1 MGIFR
6 PLKKSTKPA
15 AVNADIE
22 GAIEEFVGKA
32 PPRHPSDNESEITA
46 EIIADGVHRLAREPL
61 AEIGRTIAELTHLR
75 DHLQD
80 EAKRVQEE
88 IEHVNGEIAGY
99 TLTSEAAVQSIR
111 RIDQAV
117 GEFKGTA
124 KPNS

>member
-32 PPRHPSDNESEITA
+32 PPRHSSDNESEITA
-46 EIIADGVHRLAREPL
+46 EIISDGIQRVAGEPL
-61 AEIGRTIAELTHLR
+61 AEIGRMISELTHLR
-75 DHLQD
+75 DHLHD

-88 IEHVNGEIAGY
+88 IARVKSDIAGY
-99 TLTSEAAVQSIR
+99 TLMSEAAVQSIKT
-111 RIDQAV
+111 IDRAV
-117 GEFKGTA
+117 GEFKGAA

>member
-6 PLKKSTKPA
+6 PLKTSKKPA
-15 AVNADIE
+15 AVHADIE
-22 GAIEEFVGKA
+22 GEIGEFVRTA
-32 PPRHPSDNESEITA
+32 PPRHSSDNESEITA